1 MDKGP
6 KNKTQARDSIFYVNV
21 LYTKLHSHDEG
32 KDSRINIFGVM
43 KKKPVLFN
51 D

>member
-6 KNKTQARDSIFYVNV
+6 KNKTQAKDSIFCVNV

-51 D
+51 V